1 MIDTVFNAVSD
12 IVNGAGSLI
21 EGIFVKQPSQ
31 DELKKQVR
39 MLQASVDT
47 LENSFKTQND
57 VIDMLLAQH
66 RELKFYQ
73 LSQKASLQNMIENEL
88 VTQYAALDYFTILL
102 EAATS
107 GQRMSREDFEFF
119 KTYSK
124 MLQDGRIDSD
134 ELEALRPIMRQRHRI
149 ALANLEPCEF
159 GYILIRIRCFEG

>member
-1 MIDTVFNAVSD
+1 MIDTVFLAVSD

-21 EGIFVKQPSQ
+21 ENIFVKQPNS

-39 MLQASVDT
+39 SLQGSVGS
-47 LENSFKTQND
+47 LENIFKSQSDT
-57 VIDMLLAQH
+57 IDMLLAQLA
-66 RELKFYQ
+66 ELKFYQ
-73 LSQKASLQNMIENEL
+73 VKRKSELQAMIENEL

-107 GQRMSREDFEFF
+107 GERMPRKDFEFF

-134 ELEALRPIMRQRHRI
+134 ELATLRPIIWERHRI
-149 ALANLEPCEF
+149 ALNNLEPCDF
-159 GYILIRIRCFEG
+159 DYVFIRIRGFEG